1 MTFST
6 QISALLRKELLDISR
21 NRAALVPVVL
31 VTILALVL
39 PFAIVIGIPA
49 VTGSALGDD
58 ADLLKMSSLPGS
70 ARIEQLTA
78 DGRVQ
83 LFLFQQFLLLFL
95 LMPITGTMALAA
107 HSVIGEKEARTLEPL
122 LASPIGTF
130 DLLVAKGLGAL
141 IPTLVI
147 SFTGLFIYFAGI
159 LWLAEDGV
167 LTAMLNGRT
176 ALLVL
181 WVGPAAALVS
191 LQAALIISSRV
202 NDPRTAQQFS
212 VLIILPVTGVLIA
225 QFTGSLWLDARML
238 GLVGAVLLGLWALL
252 AAISAAVFKRETILT
267 RWR

>member
-1 MTFST
+1 VTLGT
-6 QISALLRKELLDISR
+6 QISALLRKELIDISR
-21 NRAALVPVVL
+21 NRAALVPVML
-31 VTILALVL
+31 VSLLALVL

-49 VTGSALGDD
+49 VTGSALGED
-58 ADLLKMSSLPGS
+58 ADLVKISTAGGGVPAAGLTPEGS
-70 ARIEQLTA
+70 
-78 DGRVQ
+78 VQ
-83 LFLFQQFLLLFL
+83 LFLFQQFLLMFL

-122 LASPIGTF
+122 LAAPIGTF
-130 DLLVAKGLGAL
+130 DLLLAKGLGAL
-141 IPTLVI
+141 IPTLGI

-167 LTAMLNGRT
+167 LPAMLNGRT

-225 QFTGSLWLDARML
+225 QFTGSLALDARML
-238 GLVGAVLLGLWALL
+238 GLVGAALLGFWVLL
-252 AAISAAVFKRETILT
+252 AAISVALFRRETILT